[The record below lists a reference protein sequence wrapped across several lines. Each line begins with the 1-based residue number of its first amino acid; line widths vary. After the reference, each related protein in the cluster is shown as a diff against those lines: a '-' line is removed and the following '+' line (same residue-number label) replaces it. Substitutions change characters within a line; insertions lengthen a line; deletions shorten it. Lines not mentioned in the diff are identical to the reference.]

1 MNLNIKLSDIEFIFL
16 VLYITCA
23 MLERVFM
30 TYFFSVNTYMAFCVL
45 IVFVIIGI
53 MKKIN
58 IQNPNLFILAL
69 LFVVY
74 IFISWAWSA
83 KAQYIKTI
91 TISMY
96 VLSMYMIANRGISL
110 RELDIVKKIILLSG
124 TLASLGLILF
134 GQNYYGDDLV
144 ARISLGDDVDPNY
157 YALTIIPTFIIAIV
171 KCFNDSSRMNKGL
184 DLFYIF
190 VSIYGIFLTGSRGAL
205 LACVITFFLIL
216 IYKKK
221 YIIFLMFLC
230 GILCLSIVFSD
241 ELLRYSVETALES
254 GGAGRTDIWLVGWEM
269 IKDNFFLGVGVGNF
283 EVRYSE
289 YSVLCETGYSKGVE
303 RAPHNFTIELLSQL
317 GIIGFLLY
325 IGMFYYTLR
334 EVICKSDI
342 SADIVFSVVAIM
354 IANQFLQVLGEPFLW
369 ILLGISGAIKT
380 INVNPS

>member
-157 YALTIIPTFIIAIV
+157 YALTIYFIY
-171 KCFNDSSRMNKGL
+171 
-184 DLFYIF
+184 LFLF
-190 VSIYGIFLTGSRGAL
+190 MG
-205 LACVITFFLIL
+205 FF
-216 IYKKK
+216 
-221 YIIFLMFLC
+221 
-230 GILCLSIVFSD
+230 
-241 ELLRYSVETALES
+241 
-254 GGAGRTDIWLVGWEM
+254 
-269 IKDNFFLGVGVGNF
+269 
-283 EVRYSE
+283 
-289 YSVLCETGYSKGVE
+289 
-303 RAPHNFTIELLSQL
+303 
-317 GIIGFLLY
+317 
-325 IGMFYYTLR
+325 
-334 EVICKSDI
+334 
-342 SADIVFSVVAIM
+342 
-354 IANQFLQVLGEPFLW
+354 
-369 ILLGISGAIKT
+369 
-380 INVNPS
+380 